1 MSKLICLFL
10 LLPLEAN
17 AFFYE
22 QPDKNLHLATSMAL
36 TYTISGGLI
45 LTNPKMSSRKAT
57 LIAAT
62 SVLLIGLAKESFYDD
77 KFDWKD
83 MEANTAG
90 ITLGAIPF
98 LIWEF

>member
-1 MSKLICLFL
+1 MCFLFL
-10 LLPLEAN
+10 LPLQAN
-17 AFFYE
+17 AFFYKQE
-22 QPDKNLHLATSMAL
+22 DKNLHLATSMAL
-36 TYTISGGLI
+36 TYTISSGLM
-45 LTNPKMSSRKAT
+45 LTNPKMSSRKAA

-83 MEANTAG
+83 MEANTVGVA
-90 ITLGAIPF
+90 LGAVPF